1 LTVKTLTGIMTTDVY
16 PRENCIAPA
25 IVFIIWT
32 RVSKRRFRLCVS
44 SQETAGPNEGSGI
57 SKPKV
62 LSLTSIGAEYLPRPS
77 CVPPH
82 PLVPDTPPARCS
94 LAAPCTPA
102 PRRLGRWLRRPAGG
116 GAVALC
122 CLARGVGRRRARGEG
137 SEFRLFLALKATPRG
152 ATIVLA
158 SWVRSTPPESRSRR
172 GGVGSGEGGRGVGSR
187 SRMGGGRP
195 NWGYSEPMTY
205 GTEYRK

>member
-1 LTVKTLTGIMTTDVY
+1 MTTDVY

-62 LSLTSIGAEYLPRPS
+62 FSLTSIGAEYLPRPS

-137 SEFRLFLALKATPRG
+137 SEFRLFLALKRKPRREELG
-152 ATIVLA
+152 A
-158 SWVRSTPPESRSRR
+158 R
-172 GGVGSGEGGRGVGSR
+172 GEVYRFRVEVSVSGEGQGPGSGRRWVLSSGLGSGAAQPR
-187 SRMGGGRP
+187 ACAR
-195 NWGYSEPMTY
+195 T
-205 GTEYRK
+205 